1 VNRQGINPVTDNDR
15 VIQFP
20 GAAKPADKA
29 PARKKTD
36 TKPDMPADMAN
47 LSEDQRKALSIVMS
61 GMPFVLVGIKATD
74 SGADFFT
81 ALHGD
86 DSDLRNAQ
94 SHLSGVI
101 ERAYARKGL

>member
-1 VNRQGINPVTDNDR
+1 MSDNDR

-20 GAAKPADKA
+20 GAVKPTVKPADKVST
-29 PARKKTD
+29 RKKID
-36 TKPDMPADMAN
+36 TKPTDVPAGMAH
-47 LSEDQRKALSIVMS
+47 LSEDQRKALSIVTS

-81 ALHGD
+81 ALHGED
-86 DSDLRNAQ
+86 QDLRNAQ

-101 ERAYARKGL
+101 ERAYSRKGL